1 MPHQTTCFEDT
12 RIVKF
17 HQFCLMACATTV
29 FAGHLNLAQAQTT
42 QGKTNANG
50 QTQDQGQTPPPPPV
64 LGPRVNTGATAAAP
78 GDAANAPKVETI
90 ATHNGWIVQCSD
102 IPAQGGQPAQKSCG
116 MTQTGKTEK
125 NEAIGLSLIVNRIK
139 GQDGKTQ
146 TMMRALVPVGV
157 YLPTGVAMEIDGTA
171 LEGRMSFARCNPR
184 ACEALGE
191 ASEASLKKFLKG
203 KAATFYIYDR
213 PGNGYPIKFALQG
226 FPEGIADLD
235 KYIGK

>member
-1 MPHQTTCFEDT
+1 MQGYCRSGPLFIEDV
-12 RIVKF
+12 RIVKLVP
-17 HQFCLMACATTV
+17 FCLLACATALL
-29 FAGHLNLAQAQTT
+29 AGQMSLAQAQTT
-42 QGKTNANG
+42 QGKTQA
-50 QTQDQGQTPPPPPV
+50 QDQGQTPPPPPG
-64 LGPRVNTGATAAAP
+64 LGPRNNNGQAGQP
-78 GDAANAPKVETI
+78 EGPKVETV
-90 ATHNGWIVQCSD
+90 ATHNGWLVQCSD

-116 MTQTGKTEK
+116 MTQTGKTDK

-139 GQDGKTQ
+139 GQDGKIQ

-191 ASEASLKKFLKG
+191 ASDASLKKFMKG
-203 KAATFYIYDR
+203 KSATFYIYDR
-213 PGNGYPIKFALQG
+213 PGNGYPIKFSLQG
-226 FPEGIADLD
+226 FPEGLADLD